1 MALQPLTQLPELSGH
16 CEELLSAVTQKKSRR
31 KNRPVQLA
39 EEISRFEQNIQ
50 NSEQLVDATLAGF
63 VEFVRQAG
71 QDDDAA
77 HRLDEWTD
85 EFDLAQTL
93 AMCEERMIPGL
104 KEHAAILRKV
114 VKGWK
119 RQARAGE
126 LEPDLPPKLA
136 KRVKRLDAHI
146 KELTRQIT
154 KKHDNDL
161 VARLLMRIG
170 KQRKLTLAEQ
180 FRLADAVSL
189 DWKVKEE
196 PSLRRADWYGDDGRQ
211 DLRRH

>member
-1 MALQPLTQLPELSGH
+1 MALQPLTQLPELSAH
-16 CEELLSAVTQKKSRR
+16 CEQLLSAVTKKKPRR
-31 KNRPVQLA
+31 KNRPLQLA
-39 EEISRFEQNIQ
+39 EEISRFERDIR
-50 NSEQLVDATLAGF
+50 NSEQLVDATLAAF

-93 AMCEERMIPGL
+93 AMCEEKMIPGL
-104 KEHAAILRKV
+104 RQHAALLRKV
-114 VKGWK
+114 AKSWN
-119 RQARAGE
+119 RRARAGE
-126 LEPDLPPKLA
+126 IEPDLPPKLA
-136 KRVKRLDAHI
+136 KRVKRLDARI

-161 VARLLMRIG
+161 VARLLMRVG
-170 KQRKLTLAEQ
+170 KQRQLTLDEQ

-196 PSLRRADWYGDDGRQ
+196 PSLRRADWYGDD
-211 DLRRH
+211 

>member
-1 MALQPLTQLPELSGH
+1 MVMQPLTQLPDLSGH

-39 EEISRFEQNIQ
+39 EEISRFEQDIQ

-71 QDDDAA
+71 QDDATA
-77 HRLDEWTD
+77 HKFDEWTA

-93 AMCEERMIPGL
+93 AMCEEKMIPGL

-114 VKGWK
+114 VKGWN
-119 RQARAGE
+119 RRAKADE
-126 LEPDLPPKLA
+126 VEPDLPPKLA
-136 KRVKRLDAHI
+136 KRVKRLDARV
-146 KELTRQIT
+146 KGLAAEIT
-154 KKHDNDL
+154 KSHDNDL
-161 VARLLMRIG
+161 VARLLMRVG
-170 KQRKLTLAEQ
+170 NQRKLTLAEQ

-196 PSLRRADWYGDDGRQ
+196 PSVRRADWYGDDGQ
-211 DLRRH
+211 